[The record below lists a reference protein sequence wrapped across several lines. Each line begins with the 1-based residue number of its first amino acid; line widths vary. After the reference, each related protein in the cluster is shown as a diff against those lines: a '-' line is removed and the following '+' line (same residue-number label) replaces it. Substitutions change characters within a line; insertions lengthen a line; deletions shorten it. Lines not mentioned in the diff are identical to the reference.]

1 MPAGRKPLP
10 TTIAELHGSPNHRNR
25 ANKRE
30 PVPPPLVDPV
40 TASDAA
46 PAGFTDGQRAEWEW
60 TLANA
65 PREMLRKIDRNLMA
79 SWCIAADIA
88 NQAGVELG
96 AKGALVDHPTR
107 GRIIASAWRV
117 HKEAT
122 LTMIRLAE
130 QMGFSPTARARIF
143 RDGWEDRPVGATLVP
158 PPADPKPGEAGPLSR
173 FIAGSPARREAL
185 DGGRP
190 AIKLVA
196 PMRRF

>member
-1 MPAGRKPLP
+1 MRRPENAGRPEPLP
-10 TTIAELHGSPNHRNR
+10 TTSAELHGSPNHRNR

-30 PVPPPLVDPV
+30 PVPPPLIDPV
-40 TASDAA
+40 TSEEVA
-46 PAGFTDGQRAEWEW
+46 PPEFTPGQRAEWEW

-65 PREMLRKIDRNLMA
+65 PREMLRKIDRNLLA

-88 NQAGVELG
+88 NQAGIELG
-96 AKGALVDHPTR
+96 TKGAFVDHPTR

-143 RDGWEDRPVGATLVP
+143 RDGWEALPQGEPLKQQSGDTLSL
-158 PPADPKPGEAGPLSR
+158 AD
-173 FIAGSPARREAL
+173 FIARR
-185 DGGRP
+185 P
-190 AIKLVA
+190 IISK
-196 PMRRF
+196 F